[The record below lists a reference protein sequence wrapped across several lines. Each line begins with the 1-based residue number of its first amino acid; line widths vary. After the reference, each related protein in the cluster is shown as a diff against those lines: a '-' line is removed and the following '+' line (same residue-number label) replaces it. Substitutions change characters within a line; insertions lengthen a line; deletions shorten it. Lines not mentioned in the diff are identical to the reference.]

1 MCVYKT
7 LILTTLQEIKDK
19 LVRSRASILVIKKIL
34 YNNLILDWKGENKT
48 TQKMFLSHIEFVC
61 ININIFVF
69 Y

>member
-48 TQKMFLSHIEFVC
+48 TQKTFLSHIEFVC

-69 Y
+69 

>member
-7 LILTTLQEIKDK
+7 LILTTLHEIKDK
-19 LVRSRASILVIKKIL
+19 LVRSRVSILVIKKIL

-69 Y
+69 